1 MGGRCK
7 KLYITNLIRL
17 IVFSFG
23 AHMKCEKDNNVV
35 AHVPAGALDAQ
46 LKAILRVTIA
56 KQKIESEH
64 CQQSHTLEVLP
75 SLTIE

>member
-1 MGGRCK
+1 
-7 KLYITNLIRL
+7 
-17 IVFSFG
+17 
-23 AHMKCEKDNNVV
+23 MKCEKDNNVV